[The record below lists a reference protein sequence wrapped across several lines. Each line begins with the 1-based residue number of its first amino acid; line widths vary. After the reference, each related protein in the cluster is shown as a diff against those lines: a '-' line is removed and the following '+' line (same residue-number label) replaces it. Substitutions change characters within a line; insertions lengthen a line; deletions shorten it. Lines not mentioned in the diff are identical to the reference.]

1 MSDDHLVAR
10 RKQMDEEETAR
21 LKPIIEEACLTPGR
35 KRSSYGVE
43 TEVKKWAAGSREQS
57 EHARGSIWV
66 ARSSHTAWMWS

>member
-21 LKPIIEEACLTPGR
+21 LKPTIEEACLTPGR

-43 TEVKKWAAGSREQS
+43 TEVKKWAAGCREQVRACAGQ
-57 EHARGSIWV
+57 HLGS
-66 ARSSHTAWMWS
+66 